1 MFMIEQ
7 NYRGYLL
14 ASHPRRLDAL
24 LRRSVILVLDHDKTG
39 AIGLQINKP
48 FTNDVT
54 FRTVMENV
62 NMSVSID
69 QPLYNGGQESIN
81 RIHVVHSLD
90 WFSPTTS
97 KITDK
102 IGVSNDL
109 SVLAAISQNE
119 GPEYYRVCA
128 GFTRWSPSHLEGE
141 IAGEAPWTVNQS
153 WSFAPSNYENVF
165 GLDDID
171 QWHGV
176 INESNRLQISNW
188 F

>member
-1 MFMIEQ
+1 MIEQ

-14 ASHPRRLDAL
+14 AAHPKRLDAF
-24 LRRSVILVLDHDKTG
+24 LRRSVVLILDHDKSG

-54 FRTVMENV
+54 FQTVMENV
-62 NMSVSID
+62 NMSIATD
-69 QPLYNGGQESIN
+69 QPLYNGGSESVN
-81 RIHVVHSLD
+81 RIHVIHSLD
-90 WFSPTTS
+90 WYSPTTS

-128 GFTRWSPSHLEGE
+128 GFTRWLPGHLEGE
-141 IAGEAPWTVNQS
+141 ILGENPWTINHT
-153 WSFAPSNYENVF
+153 WSYAPADHDNLF
-165 GLDDID
+165 GPDDIE

-176 INESNRLQISNW
+176 IAESSRLQVSNW

>member
-1 MFMIEQ
+1 MIEQ

-14 ASHPRRLDAL
+14 AAHPKRLDAFM
-24 LRRSVILVLDHDKTG
+24 RRSVVLILDHDKSG

-54 FRTVMENV
+54 FQTVMENV
-62 NMSVSID
+62 NMSIATD
-69 QPLYNGGQESIN
+69 QPLYNGGSESVN
-81 RIHVVHSLD
+81 RIHVIHSLD
-90 WFSPTTS
+90 WYSPTTS

-128 GFTRWSPSHLEGE
+128 GFTRWLPGHLEGE
-141 IAGEAPWTVNQS
+141 ILGENPWTINHT
-153 WSFAPSNYENVF
+153 WSYAPADHDNLF
-165 GLDDID
+165 GSDDIE

-176 INESNRLQISNW
+176 IAQSSRLQVSNW